1 MDGVTIR
8 LVIVEDHPIVVDGLL
23 SAFREHPEV
32 EVVGRAATLAQARS
46 VLATTPCGVVLLDLR
61 LPDGSGID
69 LLSDAHGRGG
79 PAYLVL
85 SSFLTPQYVSASIAL
100 GAGGFLLKTA
110 PTGEILAAI
119 GEIAAGGLA
128 FTEDQLRASRTA
140 SWAPLTSREHD
151 VLVGVV
157 EGRSNDEL
165 AGDLGLSRKT
175 IEAHVARLFAR
186 FGVASRTELAVL
198 AERGQVLDLPHR

>member
-1 MDGVTIR
+1 MTIR

-32 EVVGRAATLAQARS
+32 EVVGRPGTLGEARS
-46 VLATTPCGVVLLDLR
+46 VLASTLCDVVLLDLR

-69 LLSDAHGRGG
+69 LLSDAHGKGG

-85 SSFLTPQYVSASIAL
+85 SSFLTMQYVSASIAL

-110 PTGEILAAI
+110 PTDEILAAI
-119 GEIAAGGLA
+119 SEIAAGGLA
-128 FTEDQLRASRTA
+128 FTDDQLRASRTA
-140 SWAPLTSREHD
+140 SWAPLTSREHE

-157 EGRSNDEL
+157 GGRSNDEL

-175 IEAHVARLFAR
+175 VEAHVARLFAR

-198 AERGQVLDLPHR
+198 AERGQILDLPHK